1 MHMIS
6 VVTQKDISF
15 LAAETARETLEA
27 EETRPGLRS
36 GDVFNGI
43 NSNNNAV
50 RTITRYVH
58 TKHANSPVKIFRE
71 TMV

>member
-1 MHMIS
+1 M
-6 VVTQKDISF
+6 
-15 LAAETARETLEA
+15 ARETLEA